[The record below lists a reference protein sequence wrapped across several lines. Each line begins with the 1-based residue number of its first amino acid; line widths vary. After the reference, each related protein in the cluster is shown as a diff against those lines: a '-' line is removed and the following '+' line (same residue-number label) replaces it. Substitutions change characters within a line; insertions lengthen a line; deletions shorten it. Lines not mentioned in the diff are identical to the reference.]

1 LLVDTHSTI
10 RKICGELIFTTYLEN
25 FVMSEPTSKT
35 SPFVIAASVAVI
47 IASIVGVGAMTGLIP
62 GSGSKP
68 EIPAVTVTSQTAGMA
83 ASPTQ
88 PTTST
93 ETKTIVAEKAAVAQP
108 EPAAKPTVKTASK
121 KSAAK
126 STSAQ
131 RTEMAEEKSHVN
143 VCGNCGV
150 ITAIR
155 TVEQA
160 GEGSGLGAI
169 AGGVVGGLLGHQV
182 GGGTGKDIA
191 TIAGAVGGGYAG
203 HQIEKNVKTAKHYE
217 ITVRMNDGSHRTM
230 VQETEPAF
238 AIGEKVK
245 IIDGALIR
253 N

>member
-1 LLVDTHSTI
+1 
-10 RKICGELIFTTYLEN
+10 
-25 FVMSEPTSKT
+25 MSEPTSKT

-62 GSGSKP
+62 GRGAKS
-68 EIPAVTVTSQTAGMA
+68 EVPAVTATSQPAGMP

-88 PTTST
+88 PAAST
-93 ETKTIVAEKAAVAQP
+93 EAKPVMADKPVVAQP
-108 EPAAKPTVKTASK
+108 EPVAKPAAKKH
-121 KSAAK
+121 AAK
-126 STSAQ
+126 STSSQ
-131 RTEMAEEKSHVN
+131 RTEMAENKSPAN
-143 VCGNCGV
+143 VCGHCGV

-203 HQIEKNVKTAKHYE
+203 HQIEKKVKTTKHYE
-217 ITVRMNDGSHRTM
+217 IIVRMDDGSHRTM
-230 VQETEPAF
+230 VRETQPAF
-238 AIGEKVK
+238 AIGDKVK
-245 IIDGALIR
+245 IVDGALVR